1 MNFLK
6 ALQSLNSCFGP
17 SGQEKGIARRI
28 QEFCAP
34 YADEVYTDTLGN
46 LIAHKKGAGAKVM
59 LCAHMDSIGFI
70 VTHIEKEGFLRVGA
84 IGGISPGAVVG
95 TPVKFQNGVMG
106 VVCLNEE
113 IGDKKPKSDD
123 LYIDIGAKDE
133 DEAKTLVDI
142 GDAAVYASP
151 TFRAGE
157 AIISPYLDNRISC
170 VALLMVLESIK
181 HSENDLY
188 FVFSTQ
194 EEVGIRG
201 AQTAAFRLEPD
212 YAVAVDVTISD
223 DVPGSKH
230 SASCKAGGGAAI
242 KVMDASVICHPELVK
257 ELESLAKREDI
268 PYQLD
273 VITAGGT
280 DAGAIHKSRGGVV
293 TGGVS
298 VPCRYTHTPAE
309 LVWESDV
316 AACTRLLT
324 AFCEEKLEPV
334 GAEKR

>member
-84 IGGISPGAVVG
+84 IGGISPGAVAG

-113 IGDKKPKSDD
+113 IEDKKPKSDD

-230 SASCKAGGGAAI
+230 SASCKAGGGAAV

-316 AACTRLLT
+316 AACVRLLT

>member
-1 MNFLK
+1 MNILK

-17 SGQEKGIARRI
+17 SGQEKGVARRI

-46 LIAHKKGAGAKVM
+46 LIAHKKGTGAKIM

-84 IGGISPGAVVG
+84 IGGVSPSVVVG
-95 TPVKFQNGVMG
+95 TPVRFQNGVMG
-106 VVCLNEE
+106 VVCLNGDL
-113 IGDKKPKSDD
+113 GDKKPKSDD

-133 DEAKTLVDI
+133 EAAGTLVSV
-142 GDAAVYASP
+142 GDTAVYATP

-157 AIISPYLDNRISC
+157 AIVSPYLDNRISC
-170 VALLMVLESIK
+170 VALLMTLESIK
-181 HSENDLY
+181 SSENDLY

-194 EEVGIRG
+194 EEVGLRG
-201 AQTAAFRLEPD
+201 AQTAAFRIAPD
-212 YAVAVDVTISD
+212 YALAVDVTISD

-230 SASCKAGGGAAI
+230 GASSRVGGGAAI
-242 KVMDASVICHPELVK
+242 KVMDASVISHPELVK
-257 ELESLAKREDI
+257 ALETLAKERDI
-268 PYQLD
+268 AYQLD

-280 DAGAIHKSRGGVV
+280 DAGAIHRSRGGVV

-316 AACTRLLT
+316 LSCAQLLT
-324 AFCEEKLEPV
+324 AFCETKREPLAAV
-334 GAEKR
+334 EG